1 MKTPRQLLPIV
12 PATLCCLALSLLLH
26 ACTPSSN
33 PDPFWL
39 GADISG
45 VTGGEA
51 FGDKLYGYEGDE
63 PVEATALMQQLGL
76 NAIRLR
82 VWVDPPRF
90 GRRQPDADS
99 HAGTSDKEDVL
110 EQALRAKALGME
122 VMIDFHYSDW
132 WADPAK
138 QPIPKAWRGHSY
150 EQMREDLKAHTV
162 EVLTLLK
169 EHDVEPRWVQVG
181 NETRRGLLWSVLTD
195 EHGWELKDEHGHT
208 TVTDH
213 MGHIDYE
220 PEQYAGFID
229 AGYESVKSVF
239 PDAAVIVHLDNGYDS
254 LMYDRNLGVLEQY
267 GARYDMVG
275 MSLYP
280 YWHHRAKGEAAD
292 KTVSDCMKN
301 VDHVWRRFGRESII
315 VETGVEVDEQDSLN
329 MAESVRQMELIVRSA
344 RATPHC
350 LGLFYWNPTCRPGGY
365 RLGAFGSD
373 RRPTAIMRAYC
384 EQPVDD
390 AR

>member
-1 MKTPRQLLPIV
+1 MKHPLFTLLCV
-12 PATLCCLALSLLLH
+12 GVVASVVLSCQPK
-26 ACTPSSN
+26 AEE
-33 PDPFWL
+33 PFWL

-45 VTGGEA
+45 ITGGEA
-51 FGDKLYGYEGDE
+51 FGDQLYSYEGDE
-63 PVEATALMQQLGL
+63 PVEATALMKQLGL

-90 GRRQPDADS
+90 GRRQSDADASS
-99 HAGTSDKEDVL
+99 HAGLCDKEDVL

-138 QPIPKAWRGHSY
+138 QNIPKAWLGHSY
-150 EQMREDLKAHTV
+150 DQMRDDLRQHTV

-169 EHDVEPRWVQVG
+169 DNGVEPRWVQVG
-181 NETRRGLLWSVLTD
+181 NETRNGFLWNVLTD
-195 EHGWELKDEHGHT
+195 ERGWEIKDEHGHT
-208 TVTDH
+208 TITEH
-213 MGHIDYE
+213 MGHIAYE

-229 AGYESVKSVF
+229 AGYEGVKSVF
-239 PDAAVIVHLDNGYDS
+239 PDATVIVHLDNGYDS

-280 YWHHRAKGEAAD
+280 YWAAHSGHTDAD
-292 KTVSDCMKN
+292 KVIADCMKN
-301 VDHVWRRFGRESII
+301 VGHVWRRFGRESMI
-315 VETGVEVDEQDSLN
+315 VETGVEVDEQHPEV
-329 MAESVRQMELIVRSA
+329 MAESVRQVDLICRSA
-344 RATPHC
+344 HDTPHC
-350 LGLFYWNPTCRPGGY
+350 LGIFYWNPTCRPGGY

-373 RRPTAIMRAYC
+373 RRPTDIMKVYR
-384 EQPVDD
+384 
-390 AR
+390 